1 MLTIQPFSLKDFISI
16 KHMVDISFSNFAEV
30 KRNSTKSEIVSIGV
44 LKGTQVAVRGMDC
57 IDVMSVT
64 RLLQ

>member
-1 MLTIQPFSLKDFISI
+1 
-16 KHMVDISFSNFAEV
+16 MVDISFSNFAEV

>member
-1 MLTIQPFSLKDFISI
+1 
-16 KHMVDISFSNFAEV
+16 MVDISFSNFAEL

-57 IDVMSVT
+57 IDVTTSVT
-64 RLLQ
+64 MKNWKRERKLVRL

>member
-1 MLTIQPFSLKDFISI
+1 
-16 KHMVDISFSNFAEV
+16 MVDISFSNFAEL

-57 IDVMSVT
+57 IDVTTSVT
-64 RLLQ
+64 MKN